1 MSLIYS
7 LDIIGTFFF
16 AVSGA
21 LAAEEKKLDAFGI
34 TFIAFITAL
43 GGGTTR
49 DLLLGIHPLVWIKDS
64 NYLITIFLAVGI
76 AIVFKKHILPLR
88 KTFFLF
94 DTIGLGFFTIMGL
107 QKALLVGQVSPMIA
121 VMMGM
126 ISATFG
132 GVTRDIF
139 CNEIPLIFR
148 REIYAT
154 ACLAGAA
161 IYFLLES
168 INPTSVINTIVTVLI
183 IITIRIVAVKYK
195 LSLKWKR
202 EENKE

>member
-1 MSLIYS
+1 MNLIYS

-21 LAAEEKKLDAFGI
+21 LAAEEKKLDFFGI

-49 DLLLGIHPLVWIKDS
+49 DLLLGIHPLVWIKDN
-64 NYLITIFLAVGI
+64 NYLITIFIAVAI
-76 AIVFKKHILPLR
+76 AIIFKKQILPYR

-94 DTIGLGFFTIMGL
+94 DTLGLGFFTIMGL
-107 QKALLVGQVSPMIA
+107 QKALLIGQVSPMIA

-139 CNEIPLIFR
+139 CNKIPLIFR

-154 ACLAGAA
+154 ACLVGAA
-161 IYFLLES
+161 IYLGLEEV
-168 INPTSVINTIVTVLI
+168 NPKSVINSIVTILI
-183 IITIRIVAVKYK
+183 IIVIRFVAVKYK
-195 LSLKWKR
+195 LSLTQHGQ
-202 EENKE
+202 ENK